1 VVIDA
6 MDQQFFKPEDTVIAQ
21 GESGNDLFV
30 VEEGTLACSKI
41 FVSYAYL
48 T

>member
-6 MDQQFFKPEDTVIAQ
+6 MDQQFFKPDDTVIAQ

-30 VEEGTLACSKI
+30 VEEGSLACSKI
-41 FVSYAYL
+41 FVSYADL